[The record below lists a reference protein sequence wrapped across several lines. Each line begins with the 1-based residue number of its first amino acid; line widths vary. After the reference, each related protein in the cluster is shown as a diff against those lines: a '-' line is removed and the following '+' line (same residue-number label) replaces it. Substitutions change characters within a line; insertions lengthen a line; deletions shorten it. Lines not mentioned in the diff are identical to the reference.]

1 VTIPPA
7 SALDPSRRLT
17 IPAPQAAPLAAGLAT
32 APLPIPL
39 ANSRQKLEVLFNS
52 HPNLKMIDLSPEDIK
67 QLAPLKSINIGG
79 GATLLY
85 W

>member
-1 VTIPPA
+1 
-7 SALDPSRRLT
+7 
-17 IPAPQAAPLAAGLAT
+17 
-32 APLPIPL
+32 
-39 ANSRQKLEVLFNS
+39 
-52 HPNLKMIDLSPEDIK
+52 MIELSPEDIK